1 MAALTGEEPASGSLI
16 ARDYVFYS
24 ADAMSRSGE
33 QRRINALS
41 FMMNGEGITVATA
54 EGFFERT
61 MPPEVFRRSVFEI
74 DMHST
79 VAPEDVED
87 ALLRCGYSRAVQTE
101 GPGQFSRRG
110 GIIDFFSPAHS
121 QPVRIEFWGDEIDSM
136 GFFDTGT
143 QRRTENI
150 EKCVVV
156 PAAEMLPS
164 LAKGGAQALAA
175 ELNQLADRA
184 LKRRSGETGPALA
197 AVLREDA
204 DRLSSGAEL
213 PAADRYASLI
223 YGETTTALDYIPE
236 DAIIVL
242 DQPSRF
248 AENARAYIKRVTEAV
263 TGLTRAGKLT
273 LQARRLLHTF
283 RRRHAP
289 SERYGVLYG
298 RLLYDG
304 PVSSR
309 AQERDGHTGK
319 AATQLCR
326 QRNSGRRRYNR
337 ISESRSIS
345 CGALRRHT
353 PGEAAGRVSKR
364 TRN

>member
-1 MAALTGEEPASGSLI
+1 MPPPSPRPVRAGGFPRLFRGSRRYTGRTLAAALRVKYKKPLVILCPDEASANAIAGDVAALTGETCTALI

-143 QRRTENI
+143 QRRTESI

-164 LAKGGAQALAA
+164 LAKGWGP
-175 ELNQLADRA
+175 
-184 LKRRSGETGPALA
+184 GTG
-197 AVLREDA
+197 R
-204 DRLSSGAEL
+204 
-213 PAADRYASLI
+213 
-223 YGETTTALDYIPE
+223 
-236 DAIIVL
+236 
-242 DQPSRF
+242 
-248 AENARAYIKRVTEAV
+248 
-263 TGLTRAGKLT
+263 
-273 LQARRLLHTF
+273 
-283 RRRHAP
+283 
-289 SERYGVLYG
+289 
-298 RLLYDG
+298 
-304 PVSSR
+304 R
-309 AQERDGHTGK
+309 AQ
-319 AATQLCR
+319 
-326 QRNSGRRRYNR
+326 
-337 ISESRSIS
+337 
-345 CGALRRHT
+345 
-353 PGEAAGRVSKR
+353 PAG
-364 TRN
+364 